1 LERGKWNFILL
12 VAMAHLSPSPLPFPV
27 LSWAQMGISI
37 IIDSEF
43 KGRLSPAWLRRTA
56 RAVLNAEEAGS
67 KAEMGLVITDQR
79 RIRALNKQYLAED
92 RPTDVLSFPM
102 AEGTAVAISPD
113 GARQLGEVI
122 ISYPQALK
130 QAEGRGHSVEE
141 EVALLI
147 THGILHLLGY
157 DHDIPSRK
165 RKLRAHETAILKLI
179 EVGVL

>member
-1 LERGKWNFILL
+1 
-12 VAMAHLSPSPLPFPV
+12 
-27 LSWAQMGISI
+27 MGISI
-37 IIDSEF
+37 IIDGDF
-43 KGRLSPAWLRRTA
+43 KGRLSPAWLRKTA
-56 RAVLNAEEAGS
+56 RAVLNAEKAGS
-67 KAEMGLVITDQR
+67 KAEMGLVITGQR

-102 AEGTAVAISPD
+102 AGTSAAFVTPPD

-130 QAEGRGHSVEE
+130 QAVERGHSVEK

-147 THGILHLLGY
+147 IHGILHLLSY

-165 RKLRAHETAILKLI
+165 RKMRARETAILKLI
-179 EVGVL
+179 EGSVL